1 MFSHFLSFI
10 VELLR
15 IAHLSHVPHFL
26 IILQLNT
33 YQFPPYFYNTVNA
46 VHHSLKLFNVYFTPL
61 LYLQFFWESLL
72 PSVKSH
78 LQCLPSLVIRGE
90 F

>member
-15 IAHLSHVPHFL
+15 IAHLSHVQHFL

-61 LYLQFFWESLL
+61 LYLQFFWESFFIAFCEVTLTMFTKF
-72 PSVKSH
+72 SY
-78 LQCLPSLVIRGE
+78 
-90 F
+90 